1 MKKIILA
8 LSVLFFSFSPAGA
21 QIGEHRD
28 EFAVGVN
35 GGYMLSSIGFTPT
48 VPQKMLGGMT
58 GGVTFRYTTEKYF
71 NSICALVAEVNYAQM
86 GWKEDILTIKDEPVI
101 NRVTG
106 LAEEYERRINYVQVP
121 LLARLGWGRERR
133 GFQFFF
139 QVGPQVGF
147 FLNESTKC
155 NYDIANRNM
164 VDRASPIVAQETMP
178 VENKFDYGIAG
189 GLGMEYSNP
198 VLGHF
203 LLEARYYFGLGN
215 IYGNTKRDYFAKS
228 NQSNIVIKASYL
240 FDLAKSKN
248 NKIK

>member
-28 EFAVGVN
+28 E
-35 GGYMLSSIGFTPT
+35 
-48 VPQKMLGGMT
+48 MT

-155 NYDIANRNM
+155 NYDFANRNM

-189 GLGMEYSNP
+189 GLGMEYSTP

>member
-1 MKKIILA
+1 MKKIIFA

-106 LAEEYERRINYVQVP
+106 LAEEYERHINYVQVP
-121 LLARLGWGRERR
+121 LMARLGWGRERR

-155 NYDIANRNM
+155 NYDFANRNM

>member
-1 MKKIILA
+1 MKKIVFL
-8 LSVLFFSFSPAGA
+8 LFIFHFLFCPVWA

-35 GGYMLSSIGFTPT
+35 GGYVLSSISFTPT

-71 NSICALVAEVNYAQM
+71 SSICALVAEVNYAQV
-86 GWKEDILTIKDEPVI
+86 GWKQDILDIHDAPVI
-101 NRVTG
+101 NKETG
-106 LAEEYERRINYVQVP
+106 LAEEYERRANYVQVP
-121 LLARLGWGRERR
+121 LLARLGWGRERQ

-139 QVGPQVGF
+139 QVGPQLGF
-147 FLNESTKC
+147 FLNESTKA
-155 NYDIANRNM
+155 NYDFGSRNQK
-164 VDRASPIVAQETMP
+164 DRASSIVAQETMP
-178 VENKFDYGIAG
+178 IEKTFDYGITG

-198 VLGHF
+198 ILGHF

-228 NQSNIVIKASYL
+228 NYSNIIFKASYL

-248 NKIK
+248 NKIN